1 MDKLRMIGSAIAEN
15 VEGIVLLSSLAMFSY
30 GCWLWFEP
38 LGFMAFG
45 GVVCSLMIFYRLK
58 G

>member
-1 MDKLRMIGSAIAEN
+1 MIGSAIAEN

>member
-1 MDKLRMIGSAIAEN
+1 MIGSAIAEN
-15 VEGIVLLSSLAMFSY
+15 VEGIALFSSLAMFSY

-45 GVVCSLMIFYRLK
+45 GVVCSLMIFHRLK

>member
-1 MDKLRMIGSAIAEN
+1 MDKLRMIGSAIADN
-15 VEGIVLLSSLAMFSY
+15 VDGIALFSSLAMFSY

-45 GVVCSLMIFYRLK
+45 GVVCSLMIFHRLK